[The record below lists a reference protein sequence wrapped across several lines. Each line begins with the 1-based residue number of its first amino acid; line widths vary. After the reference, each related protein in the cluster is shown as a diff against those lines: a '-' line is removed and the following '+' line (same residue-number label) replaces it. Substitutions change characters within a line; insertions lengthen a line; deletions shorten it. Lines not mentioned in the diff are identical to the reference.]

1 MRREKWCPLYR
12 VSCSAIEKRPF
23 LPCTFLKMR
32 PKLLLTPGA
41 ASRTPRNVSW
51 VLSRASEVGIF
62 SVSAATVLH
71 EPHACHHKDL
81 AVAAPC
87 CTYGHHLSGLS
98 ALHKVTPGTPS
109 VLCVL

>member
-1 MRREKWCPLYR
+1 M
-12 VSCSAIEKRPF
+12 EKRPF

-87 CTYGHHLSGLS
+87 CTYGHDLSGLS